1 MSYSPNKSS
10 STSQLIANNKFK
22 TSNQKKEFCCIT
34 DVPIINPSNLC
45 YWEITFSHNASSK
58 LLVKKDV

>member
-10 STSQLIANNKFK
+10 STSQLIANNDFE

-45 YWEITFSHNASSK
+45 FWEITFSSKALSK
-58 LLVKKDV
+58 LLVKKNG